1 MQRLILFRHGEAE
14 RDSESGED
22 FDRRL
27 APGGRDESE
36 RVGRAL
42 ADMGLSPDL
51 VLASAAVRTRE
62 TWAALAASFPKARAK
77 FEDDLYLAE
86 PDRVR
91 RLAETAGEACG
102 TLMVVGHNPGLQ
114 ELALSLLIEGGA
126 ASSQIGR
133 VQARFPTG
141 AAAVFLIDAN
151 GRPALDGL
159 FYPKDHR

>member
-27 APGGRDESE
+27 SADGRDESE

-42 ADMGLSPDL
+42 ADLGFAPDL

-62 TWAALAASFPKARAK
+62 TWSALAPSFPKARAK

-86 PDRVR
+86 PDRLR
-91 RLAETAGEACG
+91 RIAETAGEGSG
-102 TLMVVGHNPGLQ
+102 TVMVVGHNPGLQ
-114 ELALSLLIEGGA
+114 ELALVLLIEGGA
-126 ASSQIGR
+126 PTSQIGR
-133 VQARFPTG
+133 LQARFPTG

-159 FYPKDHR
+159 FYPKDYR

>member
-27 APGGRDESE
+27 SPDGRDESE

-42 ADMGLSPDL
+42 ADLGFAPDL

-62 TWAALAASFPKARAK
+62 TWAALASAFPKARAR

-91 RLAETAGEACG
+91 RSAETAGEDCG
-102 TLMVVGHNPGLQ
+102 TVMVVGHNPGLQ
-114 ELALSLLIEGGA
+114 ELALALLIEGGA
-126 ASSQIGR
+126 PTSQIGR

-151 GRPALDGL
+151 GRAALDGL
-159 FYPKDHR
+159 FYPTDHR